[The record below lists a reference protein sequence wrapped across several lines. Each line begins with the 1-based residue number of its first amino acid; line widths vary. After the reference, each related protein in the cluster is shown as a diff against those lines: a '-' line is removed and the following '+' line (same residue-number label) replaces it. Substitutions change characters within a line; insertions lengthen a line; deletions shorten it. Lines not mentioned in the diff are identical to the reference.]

1 MPVFYPVHETLQW
14 EDLTCHRP
22 SLMVKGRAHGTDS
35 PQGLQTWST
44 FYLECCFLRSL
55 CDCSPHTIQVSVKYT
70 LLREFSLINRHCL
83 SHFHVS
89 FLHSTC
95 YYLILFCWL
104 ICLLD
109 TRGLNGNAFRAG
121 TLSVLVMSVS
131 SGFRTGMVKSVSQ
144 QFCNACVNLYCW
156 QKVIATNSVPRG
168 VSNLGFRER
177 GDSTQFQIAQ

>member
-1 MPVFYPVHETLQW
+1 
-14 EDLTCHRP
+14 
-22 SLMVKGRAHGTDS
+22 MVKGRAHGTDS
-35 PQGLQTWST
+35 LQGLQTWST
-44 FYLECCFLRSL
+44 FCLGCCFLRSL
-55 CDCSPHTIQVSVKYT
+55 CDCSPLTIQVSVKYT
-70 LLREFSLINRHCL
+70 FLRESSLVNRHSL

-109 TRGLNGNAFRAG
+109 TRGLNGNAFRVG

-131 SGFRTGMVKSVSQ
+131 WEFRIGMVKSVSQ
-144 QFCNACVNLYCW
+144 QFCNSSVNLYCW

-168 VSNLGFRER
+168 VSNLRCRER
-177 GDSTQFQIAQ
+177 GDSTHFK